1 MLLFYL
7 FLIITVTSIF
17 LAIKKQKTVLLS
29 VPIAALITYAV
40 VEIALVPAP
49 FLDTIKFIFS
59 LK

>member
-7 FLIITVTSIF
+7 FIIITVTCIF
-17 LAIKKQKTVLLS
+17 LAIKKQRPILLT
-29 VPIAALITYAV
+29 VPIATLFTYAV

-49 FLDTIKFIFS
+49 FLDTVKFIFS